1 MPAAPHRR
9 AAGLRWVVVVLGTVL
24 LVTAALVGRPAWSAG
39 GGDGPE
45 GGDAGG
51 DGVTRVL
58 ARAAASASVPF
69 TGTAT
74 SSGALGLPDLPRL
87 GDVAALVGESTR
99 TRTWWAGEG
108 TWRTDVLTA
117 TGERGQYASGG
128 QLTGWDYER
137 DAITVDA
144 PLSGARLPRASD
156 LLPPTLARSL
166 LAGAT
171 PEQLVEQGATDIGE
185 RVVAGRLADG
195 VRLRTTPTA
204 EQPDA
209 SRLSTLDHADVWVD
223 RATGLPLAV
232 DVVDIVGGPVVSAAF
247 DDVALGAPNPAAL
260 VVPDPP
266 GASVRTAEVDVAA
279 GAATAAPWALP
290 DQLAGLPALQD
301 PLSTGAVAYGTGL
314 LRLAVV
320 SLPAEQGRQALFAA
334 EAAGADPLDP
344 ADDASTPAARTAL
357 VRAGALSA
365 AIVVVPDGEGRRERR
380 AYLVSGAVQPELLT
394 RAAAQLVTEP
404 PERRP

>member
-1 MPAAPHRR
+1 MPAAPHQR
-9 AAGLRWVVVVLGTVL
+9 AAGLRWAAVVVGTAL
-24 LVTAALVGRPAWSAG
+24 LVTVALVGRPAWSAG
-39 GGDGPE
+39 GGSEQE
-45 GGDAGG
+45 G
-51 DGVTRVL
+51 TEEVL
-58 ARAAASASVPF
+58 ARAAASAAVPF

-99 TRTWWAGEG
+99 TRTWWADER

-128 QLTGWDYER
+128 QLTGWDFER
-137 DAITVDA
+137 DALTVGA

-156 LLPPTLARSL
+156 LVPPALARSL
-166 LAGAT
+166 LAGAS
-171 PEQLVEQGATDIGE
+171 PEAVAADQRATGLGQ

-195 VRLRTTPTA
+195 VRLRPSADGSDEA
-204 EQPDA
+204 E
-209 SRLSTLDHADVWVD
+209 LSTVDHADLWVD
-223 RATGLPLAV
+223 AATGLPLAV
-232 DVVDIVGGPVVSAAF
+232 EVVDVVGGPVLASAF
-247 DDVALGAPNPAAL
+247 DQVSLGAPDPAAL
-260 VVPDPP
+260 TVPDPP
-266 GASVRTAEVDVAA
+266 GAVVRTADVDVAA
-279 GAATAAPWALP
+279 GAATAAPWVLP
-290 DQLAGLPALQD
+290 EELAGLPALQD

-320 SLPAEQGRQALFAA
+320 SLPADQGRQALVAA
-334 EAAGADPLDP
+334 ESAGAEPLDP
-344 ADDASTPAARTAL
+344 AEPSRTGDARTAL

-365 AIVVVPDGEGRRERR
+365 AVVVVDGPRRDGGDR

>member
-1 MPAAPHRR
+1 VPAVPHRR
-9 AAGLRWVVVVLGTVL
+9 AAGLRWLAVVAGTAV
-24 LVTAALVGRPAWSAG
+24 LVTAALVGRPAWSATG
-39 GGDGPE
+39 SSTPAD
-45 GGDAGG
+45 
-51 DGVTRVL
+51 VTEVL

-99 TRTWWAGEG
+99 TRTWWAGEQS
-108 TWRTDVLTA
+108 WRTDVLTA

-128 QLTGWDYER
+128 RLTGWDYER
-137 DAITVDA
+137 DALTTGA

-156 LLPPTLARSL
+156 LLPPALARSL

-171 PEQLVEQGATDIGE
+171 PQETAQQQRATGLGE

-195 VRLRTTPTA
+195 VRLRPSSGSTGSTEA
-204 EQPDA
+204 A
-209 SRLSTLDHADVWVD
+209 ALSTLDHADLWVD
-223 RATGLPLAV
+223 RASGLPLAV
-232 DVVDIVGGPVVSAAF
+232 DLVDIVGGPVVAAAF
-247 DDVALGAPNPAAL
+247 DDVTLGAPDPAAL
-260 VVPDPP
+260 AVPDPP
-266 GASVRTAEVDVAA
+266 GASVRTADVDVAA
-279 GAATAAPWALP
+279 GAATAAPWVLP

-301 PLSTGAVAYGTGL
+301 PATTGAVAYGTGL

-320 SLPAEQGRQALFAA
+320 SLPVDQGRQALFAA
-334 EAAGADPLDP
+334 EAAGADPLDE
-344 ADDASTPAARTAL
+344 ARTAGARTAL

-365 AIVVVPDGEGRRERR
+365 AVVVVPGQGQRDGR